1 MAEKV
6 LMIALSPTMEQG
18 TILEW
23 LKKEGQD
30 VAIGDVICTV
40 ETDKATMD
48 YESSQEGKL
57 LAILKEEG
65 SQASVGEVIAVI
77 GAEGEDVSSVIE
89 EAKAGAGGGQ
99 ARPDAERGKAAPEE
113 TSGRAVREEAER
125 ETSAGMPERREAAS
139 APEAPRPTPSRQD
152 GRQPAPGAGI
162 SAEYHTPGEI
172 KASPLARKIARQ
184 RGIDIATVRGTGP
197 GGRIVKE
204 DIESYTPGAAAPRP
218 AAAGIEAQAA
228 PLGAPVLEEK
238 RIPLG
243 GKRAVIARRL
253 SESKFSAPHFYLT
266 KAVYMEEIFRAREA
280 LNKRA
285 KEKVGLNAF
294 IMKLVASAL
303 VRNPEVNSSWG
314 KDEIIQYGSVDI
326 GVAVALPDGLIVPV
340 VRDCERKGIV
350 AIDAELRVLVEKA
363 RTNRLMP
370 EEFSGATFTISN
382 LGNFGIDQFT
392 AIINPPGAAILA
404 LGTAKKEPVVDEDGD
419 IAVRQVMRMTLSCDH
434 RVIDGAVGA
443 AFISDLATLMENP
456 MAALY

>member
-1 MAEKV
+1 MAEKL

-18 TILEW
+18 TIVEW
-23 LKKEGQD
+23 LRKEGQD

-48 YESSQEGKL
+48 YESAQEGKL
-57 LAILKEEG
+57 LAILKPEG
-65 SQASVGEVIAVI
+65 SQAAVGETIAVI
-77 GAEGEDVSSVIE
+77 GAEGEDISNLIE
-89 EAKAGAGGGQ
+89 QPKAGKDEGGT
-99 ARPDAERGKAAPEE
+99 RPDTERGKAAPLE
-113 TSGRAVREEAER
+113 TSGTVVREKAER
-125 ETSAGMPERREAAS
+125 ETSAGMPERREREAAR
-139 APEAPRPTPSRQD
+139 EAPQPAPARRN
-152 GRQPAPGAGI
+152 GRQSAPGAGI

-172 KASPLARKIARQ
+172 KASPLARKIARR
-184 RGIDIATVRGTGP
+184 RGIEIAMVRGTGP

-204 DIESYTPGAAAPRP
+204 DVENYTPGAAAARP
-218 AAAGIEAQAA
+218 ASSDADAQAAAAGMQA
-228 PLGAPVLEEK
+228 LEEK

-253 SESKFSAPHFYLT
+253 SESKYTAPHYYLT
-266 KAVYMEEIFRAREA
+266 KAVFMDEIFRARES

-285 KEKVGLNAF
+285 KEKTGLNAF
-294 IMKLVASAL
+294 IMKLAASAL
-303 VRNPEVNSSWG
+303 VRNPAVNSSWG
-314 KDEIIQYGSVDI
+314 EDEIIRHGSVDI

-340 VRDCERKGIV
+340 VRNCERKGILQ
-350 AIDAELRVLVEKA
+350 IDAELRVLVEKA

-404 LGTAKKEPVVDEDGD
+404 LGTAKKEPVVDENDT
-419 IAVRQVMRMTLSCDH
+419 ITIRQVMRMTLSCDH
-434 RVIDGAVGA
+434 RIIDGAVGA
-443 AFISDLATLMENP
+443 AFMAELAAMMENP